1 MVTSHAWRSTR
12 PTRSTFSMENDMANE
27 QNLRPGEY
35 KFTQEEAKKGGI
47 ASGKARREKKL
58 MREAFEELLSREYHD
73 QAGNVLDGT
82 SALAAKVFKQ
92 AMDGDLK
99 AFEIIRD
106 TTGQKPVERVETVEI
121 SPETYERVAR
131 ALEGE

>member
-1 MVTSHAWRSTR
+1 
-12 PTRSTFSMENDMANE
+12 MANE
-27 QNLRPGEY
+27 QNLIPQAHEL
-35 KFTQEEAKKGGI
+35 TVEEASKGGKR
-47 ASGKARREKKL
+47 SGEARRRKKL
-58 MREAFEELLSREYHD
+58 MREAFEELLSRDYHD
-73 QAGNVLDGT
+73 QSGNVLDGT
-82 SALAAKVFKQ
+82 SALATKVFKQ

-131 ALEGE
+131 ALEE

>member
-1 MVTSHAWRSTR
+1 
-12 PTRSTFSMENDMANE
+12 MANE
-27 QNLRPGEY
+27 QNLIPGAH
-35 KFTQEEAKKGGI
+35 KLTVEEQSAGGR
-47 ASGKARREKKL
+47 ASGEARRKKKL
-58 MREAFEELLSREYHD
+58 MREAFEELLSRDYHD

-106 TTGQKPVERVETVEI
+106 TTGQKPVERVEVDTI
-121 SPETYERVAR
+121 DPQAR
-131 ALEGE
+131 AEMDELLGL

>member
-1 MVTSHAWRSTR
+1 
-12 PTRSTFSMENDMANE
+12 MANE
-27 QNLRPGEY
+27 QNLRTP
-35 KFTQEEAKKGGI
+35 TTSEAREIGRKGGI
-47 ASGKARREKKL
+47 ASGEARRRKKL
-58 MREAFEELLSREYHD
+58 MREAFEELLSRDYHD
-73 QAGNVLDGT
+73 QAGNILDGT

-121 SPETYERVAR
+121 SPETYERVAK
-131 ALEGE
+131 ALECE

>member
-1 MVTSHAWRSTR
+1 
-12 PTRSTFSMENDMANE
+12 MAND
-27 QNLRPGEY
+27 QNLVP
-35 KFTQEEAKKGGI
+35 FTSDQSRDEAKKNGKKGGI
-47 ASGKARREKKL
+47 ASGEARRKKKL
-58 MREAFEELLSREYHD
+58 MREAFEELLSRDYHD

-131 ALEGE
+131 ALEGD

>member
-1 MVTSHAWRSTR
+1 
-12 PTRSTFSMENDMANE
+12 MANE
-27 QNLRPGEY
+27 QNLRPSEH
-35 KFTQEEAKKGGI
+35 KFTQEEAKRGGI
-47 ASGKARREKKL
+47 ASGKVRREKRL
-58 MREAFEELLSREYHD
+58 MREAFEELLSRNYHD

-121 SPETYERVAR
+121 SQETYERVAK
-131 ALEGE
+131 ALDEKI

>member
-1 MVTSHAWRSTR
+1 
-12 PTRSTFSMENDMANE
+12 MANE
-27 QNLRPGEY
+27 ENLTHKLTVSEQR
-35 KFTQEEAKKGGI
+35 AGGK
-47 ASGKARREKKL
+47 ASGEARRRKKL
-58 MREAFEELLSREYHD
+58 MREAFEELLSRDYHD

-106 TTGQKPVERVETVEI
+106 TTGQAAPKKVIMAEIDQATIDEVERMVLGSE
-121 SPETYERVAR
+121 
-131 ALEGE
+131 

>member
-1 MVTSHAWRSTR
+1 
-12 PTRSTFSMENDMANE
+12 MARERNLIPQAHKLTVDE
-27 QNLRPGEY
+27 QS
-35 KFTQEEAKKGGI
+35 AGGK
-47 ASGKARREKKL
+47 ASGEARRRKKL
-58 MREAFEELLSREYHD
+58 MREAFDELLSRDYHD

-121 SPETYERVAR
+121 APEVYERVQR
-131 ALEGE
+131 FLESD

>member
-1 MVTSHAWRSTR
+1 
-12 PTRSTFSMENDMANE
+12 MANE
-27 QNLRPGEY
+27 QNLVP
-35 KFTQEEAKKGGI
+35 FTSDQSRDEAKKNGKKGGI
-47 ASGKARREKKL
+47 ASGEARRRKKL
-58 MREAFEELLSREYHD
+58 MREAFEELLSRDYHD

-106 TTGQKPVERVETVEI
+106 TTGQKPADRIETVEI
-121 SPETYERVAR
+121 SPETYERVAKV
-131 ALEGE
+131 LGGE

>member
-1 MVTSHAWRSTR
+1 
-12 PTRSTFSMENDMANE
+12 MANE
-27 QNLRPGEY
+27 QNLIPQAH
-35 KFTQEEAKKGGI
+35 KITVEEASRGGRK
-47 ASGKARREKKL
+47 SGESRRRKKL
-58 MREAFEELLSREYHD
+58 MREAFEELLSRDYHD

-131 ALEGE
+131 VLGGE

>member
-1 MVTSHAWRSTR
+1 
-12 PTRSTFSMENDMANE
+12 MANPE
-27 QNLRPGEY
+27 NLIPNDQRTPSERRENAR
-35 KFTQEEAKKGGI
+35 KAGI
-47 ASGKARREKKL
+47 ASGEARRRKKL

-73 QAGNVLDGT
+73 QSGNVLDGT

-131 ALEGE
+131 VLEGE

>member
-1 MVTSHAWRSTR
+1 
-12 PTRSTFSMENDMANE
+12 MANE
-27 QNLRPGEY
+27 QNLIPNSERTESER
-35 KFTQEEAKKGGI
+35 KEIARLGGK
-47 ASGKARREKKL
+47 ASGEARRRKKL
-58 MREAFEELLSREYHD
+58 MREAFEELLSRDYHD
-73 QAGNVLDGT
+73 QSGNVLDGT

-121 SPETYERVAR
+121 SQETYERVAK
-131 ALEGE
+131 ALEE

>member
-1 MVTSHAWRSTR
+1 
-12 PTRSTFSMENDMANE
+12 MANE
-27 QNLRPGEY
+27 KNLRPSEH
-35 KFTQEEAKKGGI
+35 KFTQEEAKRGGI

-58 MREAFEELLSREYHD
+58 MREAFEELLSRDYQD
-73 QAGNVLDGT
+73 QSGNVLDGT

-92 AMDGDLK
+92 ALDGDLK

-121 SPETYERVAR
+121 SPETYERVAK
-131 ALEGE
+131 ALED

>member
-1 MVTSHAWRSTR
+1 
-12 PTRSTFSMENDMANE
+12 MANE
-27 QNLRPGEY
+27 QNLRPIEL
-35 KFTQEEAKKGGI
+35 THEEAVKNGRKGGV
-47 ASGKARREKKL
+47 ASGEARRKKKL
-58 MREAFEELLSREYHD
+58 MREAFEELLEKQYTDS
-73 QAGNVLDGT
+73 QGTSIDGT

-121 SPETYERVAR
+121 SEETYERVAR
-131 ALEGE
+131 ALEE

>member
-1 MVTSHAWRSTR
+1 
-12 PTRSTFSMENDMANE
+12 MANE
-27 QNLRPGEY
+27 QNLIPQAH
-35 KFTQEEAKKGGI
+35 KLTVEEASKGGK
-47 ASGKARREKKL
+47 ASGAARRKKRL
-58 MREAFEELLSREYHD
+58 MREAFEELLEREYESKN
-73 QAGNVLDGT
+73 GEKLDGT
-82 SALAAKVFKQ
+82 SALALRVFRQ

-131 ALEGE
+131 ALEE

>member
-1 MVTSHAWRSTR
+1 
-12 PTRSTFSMENDMANE
+12 MANE
-27 QNLRPGEY
+27 QNLIPGAH
-35 KFTQEEAKKGGI
+35 KLTLEEQSAGGK
-47 ASGKARREKKL
+47 ASGEARRRKKL
-58 MREAFEELLSREYHD
+58 MREAFDELLSRDYHD
-73 QAGNVLDGT
+73 KDGNMLDGT

-92 AMDGDLK
+92 ALDGDLK

-131 ALEGE
+131 VLGGE